1 MSETTSSPIIMALL
15 FVLRC
20 LIPLGILFGI
30 SYLLRRL
37 ELVID
42 NSDKAPEETKA
53 EAEQTPAAVESAS
66 PVVVDSDVK
75 DPPTKAASS
84 KKKSPSGKKPSA
96 TSKKKKEQNQ

>member
-37 ELVID
+37 ELIID

-53 EAEQTPAAVESAS
+53 EAAQTPAAVESAS
-66 PVVVDSDVK
+66 PVVVDPGVK
-75 DPPTKAASS
+75 DPPKKATSS